1 MVCIFFHLENCG
13 GALSHL
19 LCLTSEKDFSEK
31 INEIATPLV
40 FQKSRTELY
49 VGLCVFC
56 PNLQWKRKDSE
67 VVGVMMPKYPDEE
80 FDQLCR
86 CSKCIMPNIPICGN
100 IQWPS
105 FSFCSWYFGRVQLQT
120 DLLSLRAKITTF
132 SIQNYLVDTLEWA
145 FDILKIYTF
154 FS

>member
-13 GALSHL
+13 GALTHL

-31 INEIATPLV
+31 INEIATLLV
-40 FQKSRTELY
+40 FQKSSTELY

-56 PNLQWKRKDSE
+56 PNLQWKRKDSKA
-67 VVGVMMPKYPDEE
+67 VGVMMPKYPDEE
-80 FDQLCR
+80 FNQLCR

-105 FSFCSWYFGRVQLQT
+105 FSFCSWYFGRIQLQT

-132 SIQNYLVDTLEWA
+132 FYPRLSGWYSRMGFWYFKDL
-145 FDILKIYTF
+145 YF